1 MIKGQRSSG
10 REEALK
16 ILYFIEKTFT
26 EQNSSNFTIESI
38 VNDYEKIHP
47 CDSADIRSSQIREF
61 ALSLVREISDNK
73 EDIDKKID
81 KYSKN
86 RRIERIDVITLSIL
100 RLGICQFIYFKDIPP
115 KVVINECVSLSKL
128 YEEDEKT
135 PSFING
141 ILDSIFH
148 EKITG

>member
-1 MIKGQRSSG
+1 MIKGQRTSG

-16 ILYFIEKTFT
+16 ILYFIEKAFA
-26 EQNSSNFTIESI
+26 EQNSGNVTIESI

-47 CDSADIRSSQIREF
+47 CDTVDIRSSQIREF
-61 ALSLVREISDNK
+61 ALSLVREIHDNK
-73 EDIDKKID
+73 EYIDKKIE

-100 RLGICQFIYFKDIPP
+100 RLGICQFVYFKDIPP
-115 KVVINECVSLSKL
+115 KVVINECISLSKL
-128 YEEDEKT
+128 YEENEKT

>member
-1 MIKGQRSSG
+1 M
-10 REEALK
+10 
-16 ILYFIEKTFT
+16 
-26 EQNSSNFTIESI
+26 
-38 VNDYEKIHP
+38 
-47 CDSADIRSSQIREF
+47 
-61 ALSLVREISDNK
+61 
-73 EDIDKKID
+73 
-81 KYSKN
+81 
-86 RRIERIDVITLSIL
+86 ITLSIL

>member
-1 MIKGQRSSG
+1 MIKGKRSSG

-16 ILYFIEKTFT
+16 ILYFIEKAFA
-26 EQNSSNFTIESI
+26 EGNSRNVTIESI
-38 VNDYEKIHP
+38 VKDYEKIHP

-100 RLGICQFIYFKDIPP
+100 RLGICQFDCFKDIPP